1 MNIGERIKAK
11 RKEKGISQKQLAE
24 TAGLSIT
31 AIQSYEYGKY
41 KPKIEQVE
49 AIAGA
54 LGITPYDLMGAAY
67 WDENIDTERVSN
79 EAATLDSVSKF
90 FGKSPAKVLTDYLS
104 LNATGQQKAADYIAD
119 LTEQPK
125 YTK

>member
-67 WDENIDTERVSN
+67 WDENNLSMYSIDELLAEIKRRCSN
-79 EAATLDSVSKF
+79 S
-90 FGKSPAKVLTDYLS
+90 
-104 LNATGQQKAADYIAD
+104 
-119 LTEQPK
+119 
-125 YTK
+125 